1 VDARPADLVVTAG
14 RVWSPRGTAPPGA
27 DAVAVRGG
35 RITAVGQR
43 DDRRELADG
52 STETLDVPGGTI
64 LPGFQDAHVHPPWS
78 GLEMLQCHLHGV
90 SGAEAYAPAI
100 RAYAKTHPDEPWILG
115 GGWTISDFPGGIPHR
130 DALDAA
136 VPDRPA
142 FLYNRDGHG
151 AWVNSRALG
160 VAGITRDTPD
170 PPDGRIER
178 DPDGEPSGVLH
189 EGATELVDRILP
201 PTAPET
207 HERATLLAQE
217 HLHGLGITAWQDA
230 SVYDD
235 TRGAYLALAR
245 RGALTARVVG
255 ALWWDRERGLEQVP
269 DLVERRRD
277 GVVGR
282 FRGTSVKVMQ
292 DGIPENFTA
301 AMLEPYLDRDG
312 GSPDGR
318 GLSFVEPALLREA
331 VTALDRE
338 GFQVHVHAIGDRA
351 VREAL
356 DAIEAAR
363 GANGPGDRRHHLAHL
378 QVVQPTD
385 VPRFARLEVV
395 ANCQPF
401 WACLDDQMR
410 DLCIPFLGPERSATQ
425 YPFRSL
431 ADAGARLAFGS
442 DWSVTTADPWP
453 QIQVAVTRVPV
464 DHPEREPFLP
474 GQALDLEDCLDAF
487 TLGSAFV
494 NRLDEETGTLEPGKL
509 ADLAV
514 VDRDPFAAQPGA
526 LHEVRTALTM
536 VGGAVVYERQA

>member
-1 VDARPADLVVTAG
+1 VL
-14 RVWSPRGTAPPGA
+14 PPST
-27 DAVAVRGG
+27 DAVAIRAG
-35 RITAVGQR
+35 RIAAVGRFEDLR
-43 DDRRELADG
+43 DLIGA

-64 LPGFQDAHVHPPWS
+64 LPGFQDAHVHPAWS
-78 GLEMLQCHLHGV
+78 GMEMLQCHLHGL
-90 SGAEAYAPAI
+90 SGAEAYPPAI
-100 RAYAKTHPDEPWILG
+100 RAYAETHPDEPWILG

-151 AWVNSRALG
+151 AWVNSRALAM
-160 VAGITRDTPD
+160 AGITRDTPD

-201 PTAPET
+201 PTAPESL
-207 HERATLLAQE
+207 ERAILLAQE
-217 HLHGLGITAWQDA
+217 HLHALGITAWQDA
-230 SVYDD
+230 AVYDD
-235 TRGAYLALAR
+235 TLGAYLALAR

-255 ALWWDRERGLEQVP
+255 ALWWDRERGLEQLA
-269 DLVERRRD
+269 DLVERRRA

-282 FRGTSVKVMQ
+282 FRATSVKVMQ

-312 GSPDGR
+312 RSPARR
-318 GLSFVEPALLREA
+318 GLSFVEPVLLREA

-338 GFQVHVHAIGDRA
+338 GFQVHVHAIGERA

-363 GANGPGDRRHHLAHL
+363 RANGPADRRHHLAHL
-378 QVVQPTD
+378 QVVHPDD
-385 VPRFARLEVV
+385 VPRFATLEVV

-431 ADAGARLAFGS
+431 GEAGARLAFGS

-474 GQALDLEDCLDAF
+474 GQALDLEACLDAS
-487 TLGSAFV
+487 TVGSAFV
-494 NRLDEETGTLEPGKL
+494 NRLEEQTGTLEPGKL
-509 ADLAV
+509 ADLVV
-514 VDRDPFAAQPGA
+514 VDRDPFAEEPGS
-526 LHEVRTALTM
+526 LHEVRTALTL
-536 VGGAVVYERQA
+536 VGGAVVYARQA

>member
-1 VDARPADLVVTAG
+1 VTEADVVVRGARA
-14 RVWSPRGTAPPGA
+14 WSPGATLPPGS
-27 DAVAVRGG
+27 DTVAIRGDRIATVG
-35 RITAVGQR
+35 RFEDSR
-43 DDRRELADG
+43 DLIG
-52 STETLDVPGGTI
+52 PSTEVLDIPGGTI
-64 LPGFQDAHVHPPWS
+64 LPGFQDAHIHPPWS
-78 GLEMLQCHLHGV
+78 GVEMLQCHLHGL
-90 SGAEAYAPAI
+90 SGAEAYPPAV
-100 RAYAKTHPDEPWILG
+100 RAYAEANPDEPWILG

-136 VPDRPA
+136 VPDRPV

-151 AWVNSRALG
+151 AWVNSRALAM
-160 VAGITRDTPD
+160 AGITRDTPD

-189 EGATELVDRILP
+189 EGATERVDRILP

-207 HERATLLAQE
+207 LERAILLAQE
-217 HLHGLGITAWQDA
+217 HLHALGITAWQDA

-235 TRGAYLALAR
+235 TLGAYLALAR

-277 GVVGR
+277 GMVGR
-282 FRGTSVKVMQ
+282 FRATSVKVMQ

-301 AMLEPYLDRDG
+301 AMLEPYIDRDG
-312 GSPDGR
+312 GTPGRR
-318 GLSFVEPALLREA
+318 GLSFVEPALLRES

-338 GFQVHVHAIGDRA
+338 GFQIHIHAIGDRA

-356 DAIEAAR
+356 DALEAAR
-363 GANGPGDRRHHLAHL
+363 GGNGPGDRRHHLAHL
-378 QVVQPTD
+378 QVVHPAD
-385 VPRFARLEVV
+385 VPRFAPLEVV

-431 ADAGARLAFGS
+431 AAAGARLAFGS

-474 GQALDLEDCLDAF
+474 DQAMDLEASLEAF

-494 NRLDEETGTLEPGKL
+494 NRLDEEAGTLEPGKL

-514 VDRDPFAAQPGA
+514 VDRDPFAVEPGA
-526 LHEVRTALTM
+526 LHEVRTALTL
-536 VGGAVVYERQA
+536 VGGAMVFERQI